1 MGRVNS
7 YRRLRVAKLI
17 GCNSAD
23 GTFLKF
29 APTENIGRLKRW
41 LDKIDSQHMMQF

>member
-7 YRRLRVAKLI
+7 LDRLRAAIGI
-17 GCNSAD
+17 GCKSAD

-29 APTENIGRLKRW
+29 GPNINWPRLKRW
-41 LDKIDSQHMMQF
+41 LDHIIEQPEMLE